1 MNVFLILFKLFTL
14 INKSIYNNQDAE
26 TTQMSIN
33 REMDKDRVDFLV
45 RSLDFPLKAVGE
57 ILGFQISVRTR
68 AASQKENRV
77 VGED

>member
-33 REMDKDRVDFLV
+33 REMDKEVMV
-45 RSLDFPLKAVGE
+45 H
-57 ILGFQISVRTR
+57 I
-68 AASQKENRV
+68 
-77 VGED
+77 